1 MSRARHLALYIVA
14 AAGVLSS
21 LVARADVTVQQQS
34 KFDLAIIK
42 ANSSSTE
49 YTTVD
54 KQRRDSDFHCEG
66 FMSMFCG
73 NQTGASIIRLDRD
86 VEYTLEPK
94 KKEYLE
100 RRFPTPAEREA
111 AAAKVRATMEKLK
124 SCPAVQQNTS
134 APDTSKCQMSPP
146 KFDAKQTDQHQTI
159 AGHDSRLTEV
169 TLTQSCHDPQTN
181 DTCDFMFTMD
191 SWLTQDELAGLA
203 DRKAFQAAY
212 LKKMGL
218 DEMSAQVQQS
228 LQQFLAPYKDSL
240 KQLSD
245 KAGDFKGYPMKT
257 AFSISFGGAQCSSA
271 KNAPPS
277 ASVAN
282 PLADAG
288 SAASNAAADSAA
300 GAAGSAAGAAAA
312 NAAGNSV
319 AGSVAGSAASAFGS
333 KLVSGLFHKKSSEPA
348 PAPATA
354 ATPPLPPNMVRVV
367 AMSVETTSIS
377 TDAVAADK
385 FEVPAGWKLITPKE
399 RPEKELSCPTSG
411 GS

>member
-1 MSRARHLALYIVA
+1 MALARLLPLSTVA
-14 AAGVLSS
+14 AVAVLAS

-73 NQTGASIIRLDRD
+73 NQTGAQIIRLDRD
-86 VEYTLEPK
+86 LEYTLEPK
-94 KKEYLE
+94 KREYLE
-100 RRFPTPAEREA
+100 HRFPTAAEREA
-111 AAAKVRATMEKLK
+111 AAAKVSAAMEKYK
-124 SCPAVQQNTS
+124 SCPAVQQNSS

-146 KFDAKQTDQHQTI
+146 KFDAKQTDQHQTF
-159 AGHDSRLTEV
+159 AGHDSRLSEA

-181 DTCDFMFTMD
+181 DTCDFVFTMD
-191 SWLTQDELAGLA
+191 SWLTQDEIAGLA

-212 LKKMGL
+212 LKRMGL
-218 DEMSAQVQQS
+218 DQMSAQVQQS

-257 AFSISFGGAQCSSA
+257 AFSISYGGAQCSAA

-288 SAASNAAADSAA
+288 GAASNAAADSAA

-348 PAPATA
+348 PAPAA
-354 ATPPLPPNMVRVV
+354 AGPPPAPNMVRLVG
-367 AMSVETTSIS
+367 MTVETTSIT
-377 TDAVAADK
+377 TDAVPADK
-385 FEVPAGWKLITPKE
+385 FEVPAGWKLVTPKE
-399 RPEKELSCPTSG
+399 KPEKEFSCPASG